1 MWLPRTSRFCA
12 CPYIVCGL
20 DILVQEIGQPMT
32 YMFVPVRLSCSLHFS
47 CRYMNDQ
54 NMSYLV
60 LYNCNWNTII
70 RFIQEELNIWMDC
83 KKNLACLKR
92 ALSSK
97 IFILFTQILFYSY
110 ICHFIR
116 KKFTSLS
123 GICRKTFFA
132 SSWFN
137 IIFTSC
143 LKIIFKNMFCYDLHY
158 QYFMIC
164 STYACVMFGG
174 AM

>member
-1 MWLPRTSRFCA
+1 MWLPRTSCFCA

-47 CRYMNDQ
+47 CRYEW
-54 NMSYLV
+54 SEHVVFTVV
-60 LYNCNWNTII
+60 LYNCNWNTIP
-70 RFIQEELNIWMDC
+70 FIQQELNIWMDC

-123 GICRKTFFA
+123 GICRKTFFR
-132 SSWFN
+132 
-137 IIFTSC
+137 
-143 LKIIFKNMFCYDLHY
+143 LKLIQHYFYIMFKNY
-158 QYFMIC
+158 
-164 STYACVMFGG
+164 T
-174 AM
+174 